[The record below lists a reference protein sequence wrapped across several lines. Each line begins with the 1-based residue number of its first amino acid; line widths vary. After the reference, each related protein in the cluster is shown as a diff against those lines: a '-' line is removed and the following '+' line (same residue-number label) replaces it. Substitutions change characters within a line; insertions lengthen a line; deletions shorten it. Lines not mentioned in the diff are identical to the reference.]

1 MKRIDKYD
9 QLLNSG
15 EYYNCNDPELLKYQ
29 FKCKRDMD
37 RYNLTSN
44 SPFGLKRRKKILQKM
59 FGKIGANPYIEPPFH
74 ANFGGKNVFIG
85 DNFYSNFNLT
95 LVDDARITIGNNVMI
110 GPNVT
115 IITPVHPLEVK
126 DRLSECNQRNI
137 PVTIGDNVWIA
148 SNVTIFPGVK
158 IGNNVVI
165 GANSLVTKD
174 IPDNALAIGSPAV
187 VTKMI
192 NNEDKK

>member
-15 EYYNCNDPELLKYQ
+15 EYYNCNDSELLKYQ

-37 RYNLTSN
+37 RYNRTSN
-44 SPFGLKRRKKILQKM
+44 SYFGIKQRQKILQKM
-59 FGKIGANPYIEPPFH
+59 FGKIGSNPYIEPPFH

-95 LVDDARITIGNNVMI
+95 LVDDARITIGNNVLI

-158 IGNNVVI
+158 IGNNAVI

-187 VTKMI
+187 VTKML
-192 NNEDKK
+192 NMGDKK

>member
-37 RYNLTSN
+37 RYNQTSN
-44 SPFGLKRRKKILQKM
+44 SYFGIKQRQKILRKM
-59 FGKIGANPYIEPPFH
+59 FGKIGSNPYIEPPFH

-95 LVDDARITIGNNVMI
+95 LVDDARITIGNNVLI

-158 IGNNVVI
+158 IGNNAVI

-187 VTKMI
+187 VTKILNM
-192 NNEDKK
+192 EGKK